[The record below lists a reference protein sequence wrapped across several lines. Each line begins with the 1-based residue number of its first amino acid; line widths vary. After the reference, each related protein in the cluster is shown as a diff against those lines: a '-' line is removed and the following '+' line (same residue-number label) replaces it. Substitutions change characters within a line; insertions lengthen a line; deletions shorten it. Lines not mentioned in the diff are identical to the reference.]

1 MRVIAGDDDG
11 GFADEEDGSRLDASE
26 NRSGVDD
33 RVPISQSLPW
43 LDSSGNSSVKYW
55 FIPTV

>member
-1 MRVIAGDDDG
+1 VIAGEDDG
-11 GFADEEDGSRLDASE
+11 RFADEENGSRLDASE

-43 LDSSGNSSVKYW
+43 LDSSGNSSVMYW
-55 FIPTV
+55 FIPTVY